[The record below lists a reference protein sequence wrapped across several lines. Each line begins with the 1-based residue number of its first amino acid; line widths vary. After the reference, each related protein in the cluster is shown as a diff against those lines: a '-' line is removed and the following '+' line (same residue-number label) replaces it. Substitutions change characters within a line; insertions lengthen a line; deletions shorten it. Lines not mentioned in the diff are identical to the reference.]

1 MNVIV
6 FASRKGGSGKSTLTA
21 HLAAQAS
28 RPSRP
33 ALLIDADPQGS
44 LSLWHELRGADDL
57 ALKRTTR
64 AVAETLK
71 AAKNQGFAWA
81 FVDTPPNRSST
92 VLDTIKC
99 ATLVVIP
106 ARASVFDLA
115 AVKDTVAMCREV
127 KKPYA
132 VVLNAAPA
140 RRGDVE
146 SAMVT
151 EARRV
156 LTELEVPLWSGQI
169 THRADFGLAL
179 GAGQGVKEFD
189 AGSAAAAE
197 LAGLWTAVDRS
208 VKAINGAYHNARV
221 MHRAAA

>member
-44 LSLWHELRGADDL
+44 LSLWHALRGSDDL

-64 AVAETLK
+64 SVAETLK
-71 AAKNQGFAWA
+71 AAKSQGYAFA
-81 FVDTPPNRSST
+81 FVDTPPTRSSA
-92 VLDTIKC
+92 VLDAIKC

-127 KKPYA
+127 RKPYA

-140 RRGDVE
+140 KRNDVE

-151 EARRV
+151 EARRE
-156 LTELEVPLWSGQI
+156 LTDLEVPLWSGQI
-169 THRADFGLAL
+169 THRADFGLAI
-179 GAGQGVKEFD
+179 GAGQGAKEFD
-189 AGSAAAAE
+189 AHSAAAAE
-197 LAGLWTAVDRS
+197 LAQLWTAVERS
-208 VKAINGAYHNARV
+208 VKAINGATSNARV

>member
-33 ALLIDADPQGS
+33 ALLIDADSQGS
-44 LSLWHELRGADDL
+44 LSLWHELRSADDL

-64 AVAETLK
+64 SIGETLK
-71 AAKNQGFAWA
+71 AAQHQGFAWA
-81 FVDTPPNRSST
+81 FVDTPPNRSSA
-92 VLDTIKC
+92 VLDAIKA

-106 ARASVFDLA
+106 ARPSLFDLA
-115 AVKDTVAMCREV
+115 AVKDTIAMCREV

-132 VVLNAAPA
+132 VVINAAPA
-140 RRGDVE
+140 KRSDTETAIV
-146 SAMVT
+146 A
-151 EARRV
+151 EARRG
-156 LTELEVPLWSGQI
+156 LSELDVPVWSGQI

-179 GAGQGVKEFD
+179 GSGQGAKEFD

-197 LAGLWTAVDRS
+197 LGQLWTAIDRS
-208 VKAINGAYHNARV
+208 VRAINGAHQNARV

>member
-33 ALLIDADPQGS
+33 ALLVDADPQGS

-57 ALKRTTR
+57 VLKRTTR
-64 AVAETLK
+64 GVAETIR
-71 AAKNQGFAWA
+71 AAKGRGFSWG
-81 FVDTPPNRSST
+81 FVDTPPNRSSA
-92 VLDTIKC
+92 VLDAITC
-99 ATLVVIP
+99 ATLVIIP
-106 ARASVFDLA
+106 ARASLFDLA
-115 AVKDTVAMCREV
+115 AVRDTVAMCREV

-140 RRGDVE
+140 RRSDAE

-151 EARRV
+151 EARQV
-156 LTELEVPLWSGQI
+156 LTDLEVPLWSGQI
-169 THRADFGLAL
+169 THRADFGLAI
-179 GAGQGVKEFD
+179 GAGQAAKEFD
-189 AGSAAAAE
+189 AGSAATAE
-197 LAGLWTAVDRS
+197 LAGLWSAVEKS
-208 VKAINGAYHNARV
+208 VKAINGASLNARV